1 MKIFINPGH
10 GGADTGACGHGL
22 VERDVALN
30 IGRRVESYLRIVGYD
45 VLLFRFDGLQHIC
58 DKANNWKRAF

>member
-22 VERDVALN
+22 IERDVALN
-30 IGRRVESYLRIVGYD
+30 IGRRVESYLRNVGYD
-45 VLLFRFDGLQHIC
+45 VTLFQLCPR
-58 DKANNWKRAF
+58 R